1 MSKFLKFIL
10 ISVASL
16 LLLIAVIISGIFL
29 FVDPNEYKDGIAT
42 AVQEATGRQ
51 LTITGEIKLSIYPWI
66 GLSLGATQLS
76 NAEGFGNTP
85 FASVETVE
93 VKVKLLPLFKQRLEM
108 QKIRLYGLRANL
120 AKNKAGVSNW
130 DDLATSTATMSDK
143 QPDTETPKSQ
153 TTPVTK
159 EPAQAMVAL
168 GALAIDGLELENAY
182 LEWND
187 QQANQHVV
195 INKLTLR
202 TGALALP
209 APVDLSLSLDIKVKN
224 PEVDGHVDFAGQVSF
239 DLDTQQYYA
248 NNLELTVK
256 ATGPG
261 LPASPMEAQLLA
273 NVKTDLKQQHITLN
287 NLKLNTLG
295 TSMTGQVNI
304 TGLDTSPAASGKIAV
319 ASFSPITVTKK
330 LGIDL
335 PKTTDAAV
343 LNKVNLNFDFN
354 SNMDGARLNNLTV
367 MLDDSKLTGSTS
379 VKNFSAPAI
388 RFDIHVDDIDID
400 RYLPPTTV
408 TSTTSISV
416 PSPGAAT
423 AAATQL
429 PLEPLR
435 ALNIDG
441 NFKLDKLKITGAHS
455 TDISLR
461 VHAKEGQIT
470 LNPIK
475 ANLYKGT
482 YKGNIALDVRK
493 DKPKLSFNEA
503 LSGVNVG
510 PLLKDTMGKEL
521 VSGTANASAQLT
533 ATGFELAAI
542 KKTLNGKAKF
552 SFLNGAIKG
561 VNIGQMI
568 REANAKLNKKP
579 KPPKTN
585 NETDFAE
592 MSGSATIKNGNVR
605 NQDLVMK
612 SPLLRIHGKGSADLP
627 RQKIK
632 YLANTSIVKSNEG
645 QAGKELSELKSLTIP
660 IKVTGTFE
668 KPKFSLDL
676 GPVIQAKAKKAVEKK
691 KKQIKKD
698 VDKKIEAEKKK
709 LKKKL
714 EDELKKK
721 LGIKF

>member
-10 ISVASL
+10 ISAMSL
-16 LLLIAVIISGIFL
+16 LILIAVIIGGIFL
-29 FVDPNEYKDGIAT
+29 FVDPNEYKDEIAT

-51 LTITGEIKLSIYPWI
+51 LTIAGDIKLSIYPWI

-76 NAEGFGNTP
+76 NAEGFGKTP

-93 VKVKLLPLFKQRLEM
+93 VKIKLLPLFQQRLVM
-108 QKIRLYGLRANL
+108 QKIRLHGLRASL
-120 AKNKAGVSNW
+120 TKNKAGVSNW
-130 DDLATSTATMSDK
+130 DDLAASTTIASDK
-143 QPDTETPKSQ
+143 QPDTDTPKAKV
-153 TTPVTK
+153 TTTK

-168 GALAIDGLELENAY
+168 GALAIDGLELKNAH

-187 QQANQHVV
+187 QQANQRIV
-195 INKLTLR
+195 IDNLTLR
-202 TGALALP
+202 TGVLALP
-209 APVDLSLSLDIKVKN
+209 APVDLSLSLDIKVNN
-224 PEVDGHVDFAGQVSF
+224 PELDGHVDFAGQVFF
-239 DLDTQQYYA
+239 DLDTQQYHL
-248 NNLELTVK
+248 NNLNLTVK

-261 LPASPMEAQLLA
+261 LPVSPMEAQLLA
-273 NVKTDLKQQHITLN
+273 NAKADLKQQHITLN

-304 TGLDTSPAASGKIAV
+304 TGLDTSPAVSGKIAV
-319 ASFSPITVTKK
+319 ANFSPKALTKK

-343 LNKVNLNFDFN
+343 LNKVNLNLDFN
-354 SNMDGARLNNLTV
+354 GNMDGARLNNLTV
-367 MLDDSKLTGSTS
+367 MLDDSKLTGSAS

-388 RFDIHVDDIDID
+388 RFEIHIDGIDVD
-400 RYLPPTTV
+400 RYLPPTTE
-408 TSTTSISV
+408 TSTTSTSA

-429 PLEPLR
+429 PLVPLR

-461 VHAKEGQIT
+461 VRAKGGQIT
-470 LNPIK
+470 LNPIQ

-493 DKPKLSFNEA
+493 DTPKLSFNEA

-521 VSGTANASAQLT
+521 VSGTTNASAQLT
-533 ATGFELAAI
+533 ATGSELAAI

-552 SFLNGAIKG
+552 SFLNGAVKG

-579 KPPKTN
+579 KPPKTT

-592 MSGSATIKNGNVR
+592 MSGSVTITNGIVR

-627 RQKIK
+627 KQKIK
-632 YLANTSIVKSNEG
+632 YLVNTSIVKSNEG

-676 GPVIQAKAKKAVEKK
+676 GPVIQAKTKKAVEEK
-691 KKQIKKD
+691 KKQIKQD
-698 VDKKIEAEKKK
+698 VDKKIKTEKKK